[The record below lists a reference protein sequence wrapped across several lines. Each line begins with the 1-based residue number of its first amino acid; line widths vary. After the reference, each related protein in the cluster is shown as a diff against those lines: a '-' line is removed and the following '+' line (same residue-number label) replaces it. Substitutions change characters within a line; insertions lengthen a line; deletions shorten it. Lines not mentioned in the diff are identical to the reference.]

1 MEDKTLQRPVIKD
14 YGETLV
20 GGASG
25 TNTTSTTT
33 LDLTSGNVFHYILAV
48 ATTTFV
54 FSNPPASGTAGS
66 FTLILKQDAT
76 GSRAITWPASVDWA
90 GGTAPTATATA
101 SSVDI
106 YTFVTVDGGTIWHG
120 MRASADSK

>member
-25 TNTTSTTT
+25 TNTTSTTD
-33 LDLTSGNVFHYILAV
+33 LDFTAGNVFFYILAV
-48 ATTTFV
+48 ATTTFT
-54 FSNPPASGTAGS
+54 FSNPSASGTACS
-66 FTLILKQDAT
+66 FTLIAKQDAT

-90 GGTAPTATATA
+90 GGTAPTPTATA
-101 SSVDI
+101 NSVDI
-106 YTFVTVDGGTIWHG
+106 YTFLTVDGGTIWHG